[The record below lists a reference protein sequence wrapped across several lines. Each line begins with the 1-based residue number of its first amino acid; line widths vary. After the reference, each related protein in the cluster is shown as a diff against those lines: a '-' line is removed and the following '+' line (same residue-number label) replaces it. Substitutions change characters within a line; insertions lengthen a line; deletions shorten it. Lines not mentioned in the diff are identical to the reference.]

1 MIFNFI
7 GRTRTPAKIVATIA
21 TIPVVA
27 ALIDQPFIDIS
38 EVYTTELYMAVILAD
53 AAVIRFFIK
62 PAEEKV
68 MKYSW
73 FAIVSGCIVVE
84 GISAAIT
91 GYTFDL
97 IVTGVAAGG
106 IFLFS
111 FIQKSRLW
119 FILGVVSIIGIAVY
133 LSATFW
139 SSMAW
144 LLYLLIAGIIMIAV
158 AAGNEWRKR
167 HSAEGKKLF
176 KEWKW

>member
-1 MIFNFI
+1 
-7 GRTRTPAKIVATIA
+7 
-21 TIPVVA
+21 
-27 ALIDQPFIDIS
+27 
-38 EVYTTELYMAVILAD
+38 
-53 AAVIRFFIK
+53 
-62 PAEEKV
+62 

-73 FAIVSGCIVVE
+73 FAIVSGCIAVE

-106 IFLFS
+106 IFLIS

-144 LLYLLIAGIIMIAV
+144 LLYLLIAGVIMIGI

-167 HSAEGKKLF
+167 HSSDGKKLF

>member
-1 MIFNFI
+1 MASV
-7 GRTRTPAKIVATIA
+7 PMAAAVIA
-21 TIPVVA
+21 QQLIEIPDA
-27 ALIDQPFIDIS
+27 FM
-38 EVYTTELYMAVILAD
+38 TEFVLCVILAD
-53 AAVIRFFIK
+53 VAIFRFFVK
-62 PAEEKV
+62 PTDEKV
-68 MKYSW
+68 MKYTW
-73 FAIVSGCIVVE
+73 FATVALCLTVE
-84 GISAAIT
+84 GISAAST
-91 GYTFDL
+91 GETFDL

-144 LLYLLIAGIIMIAV
+144 LLYLLIAGVIMIV
-158 AAGNEWRKR
+158 IAAGNEWRKR
-167 HSAEGKKLF
+167 HSSDGKRLF